1 MGLRMNAS
9 LGTKRQCPDC
19 SAKFYDMGALKVACP
34 KCAYAF
40 PIHLTS
46 REEPLADVVAAPL
59 AAKAKHYKVA
69 SQEDDAIEGLGA
81 VVELEE
87 FDDDEFDDVDHL
99 EEVEDHLEAPEV
111 DVNGD
116 DADDEMFID
125 DIADGDVH
133 LIDEP
138 DGDDSYEARAG
149 G

>member
-1 MGLRMNAS
+1 MGSRMNAS

-19 SAKFYDMGALKVACP
+19 SAKFYDMGALEVACP

-46 REEPLADVVAAPL
+46 REEPLARAVVAAPL
-59 AAKAKHYKVA
+59 PAKAKHYKIA
-69 SQEDDAIEGLGA
+69 SKDDDAIEGLGA

-87 FDDDEFDDVDHL
+87 FDDEFDDIDHL
-99 EEVEDHLEAPEV
+99 EEVEDHHEDPEV

-138 DGDDSYEARAG
+138 DEEDYEARSG
-149 G
+149 L